1 MENSRERFEE
11 EYALWIRSAAKDIAF
26 TYNQLNPGES
36 KKIIE
41 QSEKYLKEP
50 ESVYGREG
58 LDAIKRLV
66 PDNILLL
73 STDAVV
79 FSQSIFVRM
88 PSIFDYA
95 VALNR
100 RYYLGS
106 WYSIIT
112 FNRTYLQE
120 ASEIMLRYT
129 LEHEL
134 LQKEIFEENLEKE
147 GAKRFTPEEKK
158 KISNE
163 TLKKAIEKS
172 GITKDDLIK
181 ENKLML
187 RISYN
192 SPLIPKPF
200 AETALYMY
208 VEKNLDD
215 IRTYAEA
222 SKSAKEDELGKKLNS
237 DFKGWIDFSM
247 NAYDIFLSDVKK
259 ELNYA
264 DYGYA

>member
-1 MENSRERFEE
+1 MQNSRERFEE

-58 LDAIKRLV
+58 LDAIK
-66 PDNILLL
+66 
-73 STDAVV
+73 
-79 FSQSIFVRM
+79 
-88 PSIFDYA
+88 
-95 VALNR
+95 R

-200 AETALYMY
+200 AETALYTY

-264 DYGYA
+264 DYGY